1 MELRRQ
7 VLIQELQ
14 LQGRYVT
21 DDGRLIAQLTLN
33 ELETEKMKFD
43 DKVNRS

>member
-21 DDGRLIAQLTLN
+21 DDGRIISQLTLN
-33 ELETEKMKFD
+33 ELETEKVKFD